1 MRGQSKLGRRWLMG
15 LAVLTTGIALT
26 AVLLPRLVSGNES
39 DNTTIARGGGT
50 TIIHGGTG
58 SPGFVPVIT
67 TIAFHAMKS
76 GASVAGSFECLAEA
90 PEAGTGSK
98 SAQFTVNAMYVTGQI
113 TGASVHGDTA
123 TLTGTANITG
133 LGAGSNVLFT
143 FVVQKGGPG
152 ATSVLTVATLP
163 ALSFHEILVEG
174 SFDVA
179 GEN

>member
-1 MRGQSKLGRRWLMG
+1 MRAQSKLGKWLIG
-15 LAVLTTGIALT
+15 LTLLTAGIALV
-26 AVLLPRLVSGNES
+26 ALFLPRLASGHES

-67 TIAFHAMKS
+67 TIAFHATRS
-76 GASVAGSFECLAEA
+76 GNNVAGSFECLAEA
-90 PEAGTGSK
+90 PEADTGSK

-123 TLTGTANITG
+123 TLTGRANITG
-133 LGAGSNVLFT
+133 LGAGSNVPFT

-152 ATSVLTVATLP
+152 ASSVLTVDTLP
-163 ALSFHEILVEG
+163 TLAFHEILLQG
-174 SFDVA
+174 SFETVD
-179 GEN
+179 EN